1 MFEIRLNHSPM
12 GDNVGNIIS
21 HDFLMAKEVNMQ
33 CSSVFIRVDKST
45 LPVPEIAAARERPGK
60 DICQIRNVKSATG
73 EVLMKD
79 DESKERWDQY
89 FNMLMHKENER
100 VETEERDP
108 NQAMTRNI
116 SEEETETVLKG
127 MKCGKAVVADEL
139 PAEAWK
145 CIGNFGIKI
154 LCKLFNSIMNTKQ
167 LLSSWRQS
175 ILIPIFKGK
184 CDIQEC
190 KNDRGIKLL
199 SHNFKMGELW
209 IGG

>member
-1 MFEIRLNHSPM
+1 
-12 GDNVGNIIS
+12 
-21 HDFLMAKEVNMQ
+21 
-33 CSSVFIRVDKST
+33 
-45 LPVPEIAAARERPGK
+45 
-60 DICQIRNVKSATG
+60 
-73 EVLMKD
+73 MKD

-175 ILIPIFKGK
+175 ILIPIFMGKG
-184 CDIQEC
+184 DIQEC
-190 KNDRGIKLL
+190 KIYRGIKLI
-199 SHNFKMGELW
+199 SHTF
-209 IGG
+209 